1 MQIQKV
7 RLLKIMKK
15 SKKFLAA
22 FMAVII
28 IAACI
33 AAPTYSWLS
42 SRSEQVVNTFAGGAI
57 TVTVDEAQVD
67 TDGKKI
73 DGGERVVANSYKYAA
88 GSVLDKDPT
97 PTILKGS
104 VECYVFLCVE
114 NQLDDLFSMDINTAD
129 WTKVSEENGKAI
141 YIYKETVD
149 AENADEDIT
158 LSPIFT
164 QVTVSKELTQDDVS
178 RLGEKNVNVTA
189 YAIQTEALTQEEA
202 VNEACGQ
209 FFTN

>member
-1 MQIQKV
+1 
-7 RLLKIMKK
+7 MKK
-15 SKKFLAA
+15 SKKFLTA
-22 FMAVII
+22 FMAVVM

-97 PTILKGS
+97 PTVLKGS

-114 NQLDDLFSMDINTAD
+114 NELDDLFSMNINTAD

-158 LSPIFT
+158 LTPIFT
-164 QVTVSKELTQDDVS
+164 QVTVSKELTQDDVA

-189 YAIQTEALTQEEA
+189 YAIQTEVLTQEEA
-202 VNEACGQ
+202 INEACGQ

>member
-1 MQIQKV
+1 
-7 RLLKIMKK
+7 MKK

>member
-1 MQIQKV
+1 
-7 RLLKIMKK
+7 MKK

-57 TVTVDEAQVD
+57 TITVDEAQVD

-129 WTKVSEENGKAI
+129 WTKVSEESGKAI

>member
-1 MQIQKV
+1 
-7 RLLKIMKK
+7 MKK
-15 SKKFLAA
+15 SKKFLTA
-22 FMAVII
+22 FMAVVM

-57 TVTVDEAQVD
+57 TVTIDEAQVD

-97 PTILKGS
+97 PTVLKGS

-114 NQLDDLFSMDINTAD
+114 NELDDLFSMDINTAD
-129 WTKVSEENGKAI
+129 WTKVSEEQGKAI
-141 YIYKETVD
+141 YLYKEAVD

-164 QVTVSKELTQDDVS
+164 QVTVSKELTQDDVA
-178 RLGEKNVNVTA
+178 RLGEKNINVTA
-189 YAIQTEALTQEEA
+189 YAIQTEALTREEA
-202 VNEACGQ
+202 INEACGQ